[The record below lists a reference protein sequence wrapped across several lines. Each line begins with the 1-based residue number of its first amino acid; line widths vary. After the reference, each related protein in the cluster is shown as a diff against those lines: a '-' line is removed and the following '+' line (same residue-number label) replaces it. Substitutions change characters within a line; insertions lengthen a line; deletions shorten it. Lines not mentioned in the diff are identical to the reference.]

1 MKDRRSQAML
11 EVFKIHGNSLE
22 ILDTAINHVQVMFVD
37 FKCQEQSLAS
47 GVILKLLE
55 FPQIN
60 NNTYTGHLENIHSI
74 IFFIVMGQRQALGAH
89 CSKSITGQRN

>member
-1 MKDRRSQAML
+1 ML

-47 GVILKLLE
+47 VVILKLLE